1 MPYVSLCY
9 CDPLLIPNVSYSKRT
24 TPGNQAAAAP
34 QRSRSDSQL
43 EAWLRQEE
51 AHEELAVGEKVS
63 RSKIDL
69 ERFLNGVE
77 KKLDGLD
84 KWWKK

>member
-1 MPYVSLCY
+1 
-9 CDPLLIPNVSYSKRT
+9 
-24 TPGNQAAAAP
+24 
-34 QRSRSDSQL
+34 L